1 MSRVLISAGHT
12 VMDPGQ
18 IYQDLR
24 EADLTRKIAPKI
36 IPYIEKAK
44 VEVKGVPLDL
54 PLLQRLEW
62 INNTGYSDAQGDV
75 CIEIHVND
83 GNKRGVEAW
92 FLGEGGNNSHKLAK
106 VLVDTITADTGYQ
119 SQGIHPEHEHELR
132 SLTFLNRSNPTTV
145 LLETLFIDNA
155 EDIKILKDDAKLE
168 ELAKS
173 VARGILRYIGKDL
186 EGNDLPA
193 DQKPKYDDLKPIPRK
208 QEENP
213 FGDLDSMFD
222 DMPSPP
228 PMPQASTAPAPKP
241 FTAPSPVPAFGGTAP
256 GFGSSFGQPMGAGS
270 NAGSGTTMMDR
281 EQRKQ
286 MVTEVYSQ
294 GLGREPTQSD
304 LNYFLN
310 SGISK
315 PDLLEKIFKSQ
326 EHLDLVKAKQELEDV
341 KKKIPDL
348 ESQATKSRA
357 EAAETKEMLASLQ
370 QLLAHKNK
378 AIADLE
384 GAVYS
389 KHGMHSSVLSATQQA
404 QAATSSPEVQEGIP
418 SPQSWRERLF
428 HNLSKR
434 LNK

>member
-1 MSRVLISAGHT
+1 
-12 VMDPGQ
+12 MDPGQ

-24 EADLTRKIAPKI
+24 EADLTRQIAPKI

-62 INNTGYSDAQGDV
+62 INNTGYTDTDGDV
-75 CIEIHVND
+75 CVEIHVND
-83 GNKRGVEAW
+83 GNKRGIEAW
-92 FLGEGGNNSHKLAK
+92 FLGEGGNNSQKLAK
-106 VLVDTITADTGYQ
+106 VLLDTITEETGYQ

-145 LLETLFIDNA
+145 LLETLYIDNE

-168 ELAKS
+168 ELARSIAK
-173 VARGILRYIGKDL
+173 GILRYLGKDL
-186 EGNDLPA
+186 EGNDLPG
-193 DQKPKYDDLKPIPRK
+193 DQKPKYDELRPVPRK
-208 QEENP
+208 QQDDM
-213 FGDLDSMFD
+213 FGDLDSMFAG
-222 DMPSPP
+222 MPTPP
-228 PMPQASTAPAPKP
+228 PMPQMQPPVAPKP
-241 FTAPSPVPAFGGTAP
+241 FSPSPQALPT
-256 GFGSSFGQPMGAGS
+256 SSFGSPAMPG
-270 NAGSGTTMMDR
+270 GSGTMMDR

-286 MVTEVYSQ
+286 MVTEVYTQ

-326 EHLDLVKAKQELEDV
+326 EHVDLVKSKQELEEL
-341 KKKIPDL
+341 KKECDDL
-348 ESQATKSRA
+348 RSQTTKSKA
-357 EAAETKEMLASLQ
+357 EAVESKEMLASLQ

-378 AIADLE
+378 SIADLE

-389 KHGMHSSVLSATQQA
+389 KHGMHSAALEIAGQGQSLGETSAPAST
-404 QAATSSPEVQEGIP
+404 P
-418 SPQSWRERLF
+418 SPQNRRERLF

-434 LNK
+434 LSK